1 MRKTKKIS
9 ISAILS
15 ALSVVLLYLGS
26 VLEVLDLSAAALASI
41 AIVFAQIELKNPY
54 PYLIYFTVSLL
65 AVLLLPSKFSAMV
78 YVFFGG
84 IYPMI
89 KEFAERRPGVSC
101 LLIKAAGFLV
111 LMLIAALA
119 LVYIFL
125 LPKAELFSTYYIA
138 VFLLCCVTFVLYD
151 YALTVLISL
160 YFRKL
165 RKKIQRYLR

>member
-1 MRKTKKIS
+1 MRKTKKLS

-26 VLEVLDLSAAALASI
+26 MLEVLDLSAAALASL

-65 AVLLLPSKFSAMV
+65 AILLLPSKFSAMV

-89 KEFAERRPGVSC
+89 KEFAERRTG
-101 LLIKAAGFLV
+101 LFRIIIKAVGFLV

-125 LPKAELFSTYYIA
+125 LPKAELFSTYYI
-138 VFLLCCVTFVLYD
+138 VTFLLCAVTFVLYD
-151 YALTVLISL
+151 YALSVLIGF
-160 YFRKL
+160 YFRRV

>member
-84 IYPMI
+84 IYPII
-89 KEFAERRPGVSC
+89 KEFAERRPGIVC
-101 LLIKAAGFLV
+101 LLIKVLGFLV
-111 LMLIAALA
+111 LMLIASLA

-125 LPKAELFSTYYIA
+125 LPKAELFSTYYA
-138 VFLLCCVTFVLYD
+138 VVFLLCCVTFVLYD

-160 YFRKL
+160 YFRRL

>member
-1 MRKTKKIS
+1 MRKSKKIS

-26 VLEVLDLSAAALASI
+26 VFEVLDLSAAALASI

-65 AVLLLPSKFSAMV
+65 ALLLLPSKFSAMV

-89 KEFAERRPGVSC
+89 KEFAERRPGIVC
-101 LLIKAAGFLV
+101 LLIKVAGYLL
-111 LMLIAALA
+111 LMSVAALA

-125 LPKAELFSTYYIA
+125 LPAAELFSAYYLAIFA
-138 VFLLCCVTFVLYD
+138 LCTVTFVLYD
-151 YALTVLISL
+151 YMLTVLISL